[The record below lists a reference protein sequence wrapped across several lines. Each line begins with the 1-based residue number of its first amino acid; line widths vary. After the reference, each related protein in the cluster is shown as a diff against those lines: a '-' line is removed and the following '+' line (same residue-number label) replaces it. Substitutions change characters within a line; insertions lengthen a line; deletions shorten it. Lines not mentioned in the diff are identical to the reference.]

1 MRPVFIHALPTVSAL
16 APVADVRL
24 APRHEVL
31 LDI

>member
-1 MRPVFIHALPTVSAL
+1 MRPAFFHTQPTVSAF
-16 APVADVRL
+16 APVAGVRL